1 MIFKKCLI
9 SSGDSIFKIVCA
21 LAVAAVSAYPGG
33 HAESY
38 ASQNLWSGDHHG
50 GYGGEHGGYI
60 ISGYN
65 AGHDDHDDGHQHHVI

>member
-1 MIFKKCLI
+1 M
-9 SSGDSIFKIVCA
+9 
-21 LAVAAVSAYPGG
+21 AAVSAYPGG

-38 ASQNLWSGDHHG
+38 ASQKLWSGDHHG

-65 AGHDDHDDGHQHHVI
+65 AGHDGHDDGHHQHVTLRNITSESLNLIEYLSFN